1 MTEEE
6 TYPVTAALR
15 QKLEAYMT
23 EFNGTSEEE
32 SLAEQML
39 EYVGEVEH
47 DPEGIEAGVAGD
59 VLYDFFLWVTAKRVI
74 EEGL

>member
-32 SLAEQML
+32 NLAEQML
-39 EYVGEVEH
+39 EYVGEAEH
-47 DPEGIEAGVAGD
+47 DPSDFEPGVAGD